1 MAVYLSPG
9 VFPRE
14 IDLSVLPAAVGPLR
28 PAFIGTAKRGPLNTP
43 VYISS
48 SQQALDTFGEPFAES
63 YLMYAVLAY
72 LEEGNQCYVVRVGV
86 EYEIG
91 QDEPLNSVAIST
103 DGSKNYGWGRIPVFT
118 GIDYGKIDLRSIDAA
133 NPIDFHPSSYT
144 SPVYTNVNYSPTDG
158 PPTASMTITGLSTAY
173 TGSMDDSYL
182 VVLTSD
188 TTTLNGGV
196 SSKIDGATY
205 EVYNNGGLV
214 TSGTI
219 TDLNNDGT
227 SEVFDIDPTNGLT
240 GTITVSVGS
249 LNINDTF
256 TFQVVADNRKFQFS
270 VEGVNGIEYPM
281 PTGIIESVD
290 DFVLAFNG
298 LLVNQDFV
306 AVKDTRVV
314 NGAVTELPVIR
325 TDQAGKWI
333 QLIGTQGFA
342 LAAGVQ
348 QYVWDTPR
356 AFLLGA
362 EEGPYTINS
371 TNNRIKL
378 DSVGDA
384 GTVSA
389 EFNIPN
395 GGAQSAVSIAN
406 AINSAGFI
414 GGQQV
419 FSGIALTVPG
429 NRELVL
435 IMTANPDISGHSNDA
450 LVMRATYSY
459 VRTLKFAQTL
469 NFPYPYRREY
479 RGFIDSRNI
488 LPAGSSTDPAITAS
502 CDLNPSSDQC
512 VLDSAYYQNIVG
524 FFVAT
529 SAGTWVDSY
538 RLNVSLYTEAQ
549 GETTNRYVVS
559 ITDQAGVAIEKFTD
573 VTFDKTTDRYIGN
586 FLNPGSKYGGTA
598 GAKTLNWEERPSYL
612 DNDPTIAGYVVR
624 NPSFLNQA
632 PFTGQQ
638 NGIPT
643 DPAYSSAV
651 DAAVIGN
658 ASTNS
663 GLYAFQNKDSFDINL
678 LCTPGYSTGAV
689 IAAGLSICESRG
701 DVLYI
706 IDPPFGLRPQQVVD
720 WHNGMYYSDLSNA
733 INSSYGALYW
743 GWIRYYD
750 QFNIQEVWVPPS
762 GHIAAIF
769 SRTAR
774 VTEQWYAP
782 AGLTRGRVLTAL
794 EIEYTPTQG
803 ENDLL
808 YGSGN
813 AVNPIVKFPQD
824 GILVW
829 GNRTLQRVETS
840 LSRVNVRM
848 LLIYLK
854 KVLGRTLK
862 TFVFEPNDSALWS
875 QVTSVVNP
883 LLADIQS
890 RRGITAYKVVVD
902 SSNNTPERID
912 RNELWVSIFIKPTR
926 SVEFIVLNLA
936 VINTGTSFSSEEVL
950 AAGGVVNAASAAL

>member
-28 PAFIGTAKRGPLNTP
+28 PAFVGTAKRGPLNTP

-86 EYEIG
+86 EYEVG
-91 QDEPLNSVAIST
+91 QDDPLSSVAIST

-118 GIDYGKIDLRSIDAA
+118 GIDYGKIDLRSIDAQ
-133 NPIDFHPSSYT
+133 NPIDFHPMDIST
-144 SPVYTNVNYSPTDG
+144 PVYTNVNYSPTDG
-158 PPTASMTITGLSTAY
+158 PPTATMAVTGPYIGST
-173 TGSMDDSYL
+173 DDSYL
-182 VVLTSD
+182 IVITSD
-188 TTTLNGGV
+188 PKNKK
-196 SSKIDGATY
+196 KIDGATY

-214 TSGTI
+214 AGGII
-219 TDLNNDGT
+219 TDANYNGT
-227 SEVFDIDPTNGLT
+227 SDSIEIDSANGLT
-240 GTITVSVGS
+240 AVITVVSGT

-270 VEGVNGIEYPM
+270 VEGIIVGSQFTM
-281 PTGIIESVD
+281 PTEVYDNVD
-290 DFVLAFNG
+290 DFVAAFNN
-298 LLVNQDFV
+298 LLSSQDYL
-306 AVKDTRVV
+306 AVKDSRIV
-314 NGAVTELPVIR
+314 NGMMADVPVIR
-325 TDQAGKWI
+325 TDQPGKWI
-333 QLIGTQGFA
+333 QLVGTQSFA
-342 LAAGVQ
+342 LSTGVQ
-348 QYVWDTPR
+348 QYTWDTPR

-378 DSVGDA
+378 DVVGPL

-389 EFNIPN
+389 EFNVPN
-395 GGAQSAVSIAN
+395 GGAQSAASIAH

-414 GGQQV
+414 EGQQV
-419 FSGIALTVPG
+419 FKGIALEVPG
-429 NRELVL
+429 NRDLVL
-435 IMTANPDISGHSNDA
+435 IMTADPDVSGHSNDA
-450 LVMRATYSY
+450 LVMRANYSY

-469 NFPYPYRREY
+469 NIPYPYKREY
-479 RGFIDSRNI
+479 RGFTDSRNI
-488 LPAGSSTDPAITAS
+488 LPDGSSTDPAITAS

-512 VLDSAYYQNIVG
+512 VLDSSYYQNIVG

-529 SAGTWVDSY
+529 SAGTWISSY
-538 RLNVSLYTEAQ
+538 RLNVSLYTDAVD
-549 GETTNRYVVS
+549 GIANRYVVS
-559 ITDQAGVAIEKFTD
+559 VTDSAGIAIEKFTD

-612 DNDPTIAGYVVR
+612 DNDPTMPGYVVR
-624 NPSFLNQA
+624 NPSSLNLA

-720 WHNGMYYSDLSNA
+720 WHNGMYFSDLSNA

-813 AVNPIVKFPQD
+813 SVNPICKFPQD
-824 GILVW
+824 GIVVW

-875 QVTSVVNP
+875 QVTSVINP

-902 SSNNTPERID
+902 ASNNTPERID

-936 VINTGTSFSSEEVL
+936 VINTGTSFSAEEVL
-950 AAGGVVNAASAAL
+950 AAGGVVNAATAAL

>member
-28 PAFIGTAKRGPLNTP
+28 PAFVGTAKRGPLNTP

-86 EYEIG
+86 EYEVG
-91 QDEPLNSVAIST
+91 QDEPLSSVAIST
-103 DGSKNYGWGRIPVFT
+103 DGSKNYGWGRVPVFT
-118 GIDYGKIDLRSIDAA
+118 GIDYGKIDLRPIDAT
-133 NPIDFHPSSYT
+133 NPIDFHLSSLST
-144 SPVYTNVNYSPTDG
+144 PEYTNVNYSPTDG
-158 PPTASMTITGLSTAY
+158 PPTAALTLTGPYL
-173 TGSMDDSYL
+173 GSADDNYL
-182 VVLTSD
+182 IVITSD
-188 TTTLNGGV
+188 PVGV
-196 SSKIDGATY
+196 STEEIDGATY

-214 TSGTI
+214 TSGTL
-219 TDLNNDGT
+219 TDTNHDGT
-227 SEVFDIDPTNGLT
+227 SDSLDIDAANGLS
-240 GTITVSVGS
+240 GVITVTLGT

-256 TFQVVADNRKFQFS
+256 TFQAIANNCEFEFS
-270 VEGVNGIEYPM
+270 VEGVVGDSYTM
-281 PTGIIESVD
+281 PVGIIESVD
-290 DFVLAFNG
+290 DFILAFNG
-298 LLVNQDFV
+298 ELVSEDFL
-306 AVKDTRVV
+306 AVKDTRIVGGV
-314 NGAVTELPVIR
+314 MTEVPIIR
-325 TDQAGKWI
+325 TDQSGKWI
-333 QLIGTQGFA
+333 QLTGTQGFA
-342 LAAGVQ
+342 LATGVQ
-348 QYVWDTPR
+348 QYTWDTPR

-378 DSVGDA
+378 DVVGTL

-395 GGAQSAVSIAN
+395 GGAQSANSIAN
-406 AINSAGFI
+406 AVNSAGFI
-414 GGQQV
+414 EGQQV
-419 FSGIALTVPG
+419 FKGITLTVPG
-429 NRELVL
+429 NRQLVL
-435 IMTANPDISGHSNDA
+435 IMTADPDVSDHSNDA
-450 LVMRATYSY
+450 LVMRANYSY
-459 VRTLKFAQTL
+459 IRTLKLAQTL
-469 NFPYPYRREY
+469 NIPYPYKREY
-479 RGFIDSRNI
+479 RGFTDSRNI

-502 CDLNPSSDQC
+502 CDLNPASDQC
-512 VLDSAYYQNIVG
+512 VLDSSYYQNIVG

-529 SAGTWVDSY
+529 SAGTWVSNY
-538 RLNVSLYTEAQ
+538 RLNVSLYTEAID
-549 GETTNRYVVS
+549 GIANRYVVS
-559 ITDQAGVAIEKFTD
+559 VTDSAGIAIEKFTD

-612 DNDPTIAGYVVR
+612 DNDPTLPGYVVR
-624 NPSFLNQA
+624 NPSALNLA

-720 WHNGMYYSDLSNA
+720 WHNGMYFSDLSNA

-813 AVNPIVKFPQD
+813 SVNPICKFPQD
-824 GILVW
+824 GIVVW

-875 QVTSVVNP
+875 QVTSVINP

-902 SSNNTPERID
+902 ASNNTPERID

-936 VINTGTSFSSEEVL
+936 VINTGTSFSAEEVL
-950 AAGGVVNAASAAL
+950 AAGGVVNAATSAL

>member
-28 PAFIGTAKRGPLNTP
+28 PAFVGTAKRGPLNTP

-86 EYEIG
+86 EYEVG
-91 QDEPLNSVAIST
+91 QDEPLSSVAIST
-103 DGSKNYGWGRIPVFT
+103 DGSKNYGWGRVPVFT
-118 GIDYGKIDLRSIDAA
+118 GIDYGKIDLRPIDAT
-133 NPIDFHPSSYT
+133 NPIDFHLSSLST
-144 SPVYTNVNYSPTDG
+144 PEYTNVNYSPTDG
-158 PPTASMTITGLSTAY
+158 PPTAALTLTGPYL
-173 TGSMDDSYL
+173 GSADDNYL
-182 VVLTSD
+182 IVITSD
-188 TTTLNGGV
+188 PVGASTEE
-196 SSKIDGATY
+196 IDGATY

-214 TSGTI
+214 TSGTL
-219 TDLNNDGT
+219 TDTNHDGT
-227 SEVFDIDPTNGLT
+227 SDSFDIDAASGLS
-240 GTITVSVGS
+240 GVITVTLGT

-256 TFQVVADNRKFQFS
+256 TFQAIANNCEFEFS
-270 VEGVNGIEYPM
+270 VEGVVGASYTM
-281 PTGIIESVD
+281 PVGIIESVD
-290 DFVLAFNG
+290 DFILAFNG
-298 LLVNQDFV
+298 ELVSEDFL
-306 AVKDTRVV
+306 AVKDTRIVGGV
-314 NGAVTELPVIR
+314 MTEVPIIR
-325 TDQAGKWI
+325 TDQSGKWI
-333 QLIGTQGFA
+333 QLTGTQGFA
-342 LAAGVQ
+342 LATGVQ
-348 QYVWDTPR
+348 QYTWDTPR

-378 DSVGDA
+378 DVVGTL

-395 GGAQSAVSIAN
+395 GGAQSANSIAN

-414 GGQQV
+414 EGQQV
-419 FSGIALTVPG
+419 FKGITLTVPG
-429 NRELVL
+429 NRQLVL
-435 IMTANPDISGHSNDA
+435 IMTADPDVSDHSNDA
-450 LVMRATYSY
+450 LVMRANYSY
-459 VRTLKFAQTL
+459 IRTLKLAQTL
-469 NFPYPYRREY
+469 NIPYPYKREY
-479 RGFIDSRNI
+479 RGFTDSRNI

-502 CDLNPSSDQC
+502 CDLNPASDQC
-512 VLDSAYYQNIVG
+512 VLDSSYYQNIVG

-529 SAGTWVDSY
+529 SAGTWVSNY
-538 RLNVSLYTEAQ
+538 RLNVSLYTEAID
-549 GETTNRYVVS
+549 GIANRYVVS
-559 ITDQAGVAIEKFTD
+559 VTDSAGIAIEKFTD

-612 DNDPTIAGYVVR
+612 DNDPTLPGYVVR
-624 NPSFLNQA
+624 NPSALNLA

-720 WHNGMYYSDLSNA
+720 WHNGMYFSDLSNA

-813 AVNPIVKFPQD
+813 SVNPICKFPQD
-824 GILVW
+824 GIVVW

-875 QVTSVVNP
+875 QVTSVINP

-902 SSNNTPERID
+902 ASNNTPERID

-936 VINTGTSFSSEEVL
+936 VINTGTSFSAEEVL
-950 AAGGVVNAASAAL
+950 AAGGVVNAATSAL

>member
-28 PAFIGTAKRGPLNTP
+28 PAFVGTAKRGPLNTP

-86 EYEIG
+86 EYEVG
-91 QDEPLNSVAIST
+91 QDEPLSSVAIST
-103 DGSKNYGWGRIPVFT
+103 DGSKNYGWGRVPVFT
-118 GIDYGKIDLRSIDAA
+118 GIDYGKIDLRPIDAT
-133 NPIDFHPSSYT
+133 NPIDFHLSSLST
-144 SPVYTNVNYSPTDG
+144 PEYTNVNYSPTDG
-158 PPTASMTITGLSTAY
+158 PPTAALTLTGPYL
-173 TGSMDDSYL
+173 GSADDNYL
-182 VVLTSD
+182 IVITSD
-188 TTTLNGGV
+188 PVGV
-196 SSKIDGATY
+196 STEEIDGATY

-214 TSGTI
+214 TSGTL
-219 TDLNNDGT
+219 TDTNHDGT
-227 SEVFDIDPTNGLT
+227 SGSFDIDATNGLS
-240 GTITVSVGS
+240 GVITVTLGT

-256 TFQVVADNRKFQFS
+256 TFQAIANNCEFEFS
-270 VEGVNGIEYPM
+270 VEGVVGASYTM
-281 PTGIIESVD
+281 PVGIIESVD
-290 DFVLAFNG
+290 DFILAFNG
-298 LLVNQDFV
+298 ELGSEDFL
-306 AVKDTRVV
+306 AVKDTRIVGGV
-314 NGAVTELPVIR
+314 MTEVPIIR
-325 TDQAGKWI
+325 TDQSGKWI
-333 QLIGTQGFA
+333 QLTGTQGFA
-342 LAAGVQ
+342 LATGVQ
-348 QYVWDTPR
+348 QYTWDTPR

-378 DSVGDA
+378 DVVGTL

-395 GGAQSAVSIAN
+395 GGAQSANSIAN
-406 AINSAGFI
+406 AVNSAGFI
-414 GGQQV
+414 EGQQV
-419 FSGIALTVPG
+419 FKGITLTVPG
-429 NRELVL
+429 NRQLVL
-435 IMTANPDISGHSNDA
+435 IMTADPDVSDHSNDA
-450 LVMRATYSY
+450 LVMRANYSY
-459 VRTLKFAQTL
+459 IRTLKLAQTL
-469 NFPYPYRREY
+469 NIPYPYKREY
-479 RGFIDSRNI
+479 RGFTDSRNI

-502 CDLNPSSDQC
+502 CDLNPASDQC
-512 VLDSAYYQNIVG
+512 VLDSSYYQNIVG

-529 SAGTWVDSY
+529 SAGTWVSNY
-538 RLNVSLYTEAQ
+538 RLNVSLYTEAID
-549 GETTNRYVVS
+549 GIANRYVVS
-559 ITDQAGVAIEKFTD
+559 VTDSAGIATEKFTD

-612 DNDPTIAGYVVR
+612 DNDPTLPGYVVR
-624 NPSFLNQA
+624 NPSALNLA

-720 WHNGMYYSDLSNA
+720 WHNGMYFSDLSNA

-813 AVNPIVKFPQD
+813 SVNPICKFPQD
-824 GILVW
+824 GIVVW

-875 QVTSVVNP
+875 QVTSVINP

-902 SSNNTPERID
+902 ASNNTPERID

-936 VINTGTSFSSEEVL
+936 VINTGTSFSAEEVL
-950 AAGGVVNAASAAL
+950 AAGGVVNAATSAL